1 MTRIY
6 GPSKRTKRNHAGEF
20 FEITI
25 TRPRAQIIFVR
36 LDEMDG
42 EIVSVPASMRDSLA
56 KIPSGLDDFR
66 ILDRVT
72 VTATPEGRHITTG
85 EIHSV
90 VFERPGCGKGI
101 MIKDEHSSLSTW
113 MPLPDSVTVTPAD

>member
-6 GPSKRTKRNHAGEF
+6 GPSKRTKRSHTGEF

-66 ILDRVT
+66 VLDRVT
-72 VTATPEGRHITTG
+72 VATSEGRHVTTG

-90 VFERPGCGKGI
+90 VFERLGCGKGI
-101 MIKDEHSSLSTW
+101 MIKDDHSSLSTW
-113 MPLPDSVTVTPAD
+113 MPLPEGVTVTPAD